1 MKDINKKFIIELIA
15 YGVTIVLGL
24 AVGLTIVALTSMTY

>member
-1 MKDINKKFIIELIA
+1 MREINKRFIIELIA

-24 AVGLTIVALTSMTY
+24 GLGLTAVALTSMT